1 MPSADNIEEAVGY
14 IGELV
19 ASAQEGQIEFTHRG
33 LPWRVS
39 WSLYLDRTEPYIGY
53 EWDPYWSPGTDR
65 RPRYEPNQFAYQ
77 SRVHTIIRTAV
88 DEAWQEALSNGMAES
103 RSRAHHEERDKFI
116 TSVLKRGHAGY
127 VRFGQIPKSERSWNS
142 RDGRYEPGVSVY
154 PAVISGNRAV
164 INISSVDAA
173 SALFVSAAGKL
184 HEVIGDELDV
194 VGSDGEPLLVNV
206 RKRKRI
212 DQSVMAQLSQGES
225 S

>member
-1 MPSADNIEEAVGY
+1 
-14 IGELV
+14 
-19 ASAQEGQIEFTHRG
+19 
-33 LPWRVS
+33 
-39 WSLYLDRTEPYIGY
+39 
-53 EWDPYWSPGTDR
+53 
-65 RPRYEPNQFAYQ
+65 
-77 SRVHTIIRTAV
+77 
-88 DEAWQEALSNGMAES
+88 
-103 RSRAHHEERDKFI
+103 
-116 TSVLKRGHAGY
+116 
-127 VRFGQIPKSERSWNS
+127 
-142 RDGRYEPGVSVY
+142 VY